1 MASQTLYRRPRAGAT
16 LLSLDG
22 GGVKGISSLLIL
34 QQIMDRVRVIE
45 DRDLKTERLPKDYF
59 DLAGGTSTGGLA
71 ALMLFR
77 LNMTTSMVISH
88 YRKLAATVFAPT
100 IKGHQIHKYPFGYSF
115 GNFWLWVKR
124 FTKGSAFSA
133 DRLEVAIDKVTDAL
147 PQKGATKLCD
157 NSGQSG
163 RM

>member
-1 MASQTLYRRPRAGAT
+1 MASQALYRRPRAGAT

-34 QQIMDRVRVIE
+34 QRIMDRVREIE
-45 DRDLKTERLPKDYF
+45 GRDLKTERLPKDYF

-77 LNMTTSMVISH
+77 LNMPTSTVIGH
-88 YRKLAATVFAPT
+88 YRTLAATVFAPT
-100 IKGHQIHKYPFGYSF
+100 INGHEIHKYPFGYSF
-115 GNFWLWVKR
+115 GKFWLWVKR

-133 DRLEVAIDKVTDAL
+133 GRLEQAIDKVTEAL
-147 PQKGATKLCD
+147 PQKGETKLSD
-157 NSGQSG
+157 NSGKSG